1 MRFVPSKKPVRLKT
15 AISSIILAFIAGVIF
30 LGYCF
35 IEQKLP
41 VKTTVLLLFGMV
53 VIQILLLQYFHK
65 NELKNRAKRKHS
77 KVLIDDLKQK
87 LTQANREADFSAEYL
102 ANISYE
108 LRTPLSTVLGMM
120 DMLKKTDLDESQH
133 AKLEIANISS
143 KYMHQLVNMFSSN
156 YEVNSSDI
164 VLNEVAFNLN
174 AELTSLLKVFDY
186 QAWEKGLT
194 FDYQFLKSED
204 SKFSLIGD
212 SLRIQQV
219 LINLVN
225 NAIKFTNKGEISI
238 IVDQT
243 IAIGD
248 EQIVTFYVKD
258 TGVGMPTDMV
268 KQIFN
273 SSKKES
279 TVLRKEYRGGG
290 LGLST
295 CHKLVKL
302 MGGELKIETQE
313 NEGTTF
319 YFSLQLKKT
328 LNVKVDTKAIKP
340 LLTKKRNVLVAEDS
354 RMNRRVLKYLLEQ
367 QGVDCTF
374 AKNGIEAVEL
384 YKILDFDLIFMDL
397 YMPDLDGFEATK
409 AIKNTKKYKTNET
422 PIIAVSASDFKEDK
436 LKVKAFGLDAFLSK
450 PIDIYKLKDILVKYL
465 LAEKRVS

>member
-1 MRFVPSKKPVRLKT
+1 MRFVPGKKRVKLKT
-15 AISSIILAFIAGVIF
+15 AISSILLASVAGVIF

-35 IEQKLP
+35 VEQKLP
-41 VKTTVLLLFGMV
+41 AKTIAIILFGMV
-53 VIQILLLQYFHK
+53 VIQVLLLQYFYK
-65 NELKNRAKRKHS
+65 NELKNRTKRKHS

-87 LTQANREADFSAEYL
+87 LAQANKEADFSAEYL

-108 LRTPLSTVLGMM
+108 FRTSLSTVLGMIE
-120 DMLKKTDLDESQH
+120 MLKKTDLDEAQH
-133 AKLEIANISS
+133 MQLEIANISS

-156 YEVNSSDI
+156 YEVNNGDI
-164 VLNEVAFNLN
+164 VLNEVPFDLNTELINLF
-174 AELTSLLKVFDY
+174 KVFDY

-194 FDYQFLKSED
+194 FDYKFLKSDEP
-204 SKFSLIGD
+204 KFSLIGD
-212 SLRIQQV
+212 ELRIQQV

-225 NAIKFTNKGEISI
+225 NAIKFTNKGKISI

-243 IAIGD
+243 IAIND

-258 TGVGMPTDMV
+258 TGVGMPTEMV

-273 SSKKES
+273 SSKTEA
-279 TVLRKEYRGGG
+279 TVLTKEYRGGG

-328 LNVKVDTKAIKP
+328 LNVKVETKVSEP
-340 LLTKKRNVLVAEDS
+340 LLVKKRNVLVAEDS

-374 AKNGIEAVEL
+374 AKNGVEAVEL
-384 YKILDFDLIFMDL
+384 YKLLDFDLVFMDL
-397 YMPDLDGFEATK
+397 YMPDLNGFEAAK
-409 AIKNTKKYKTNET
+409 AIKQTEKYQINKT

-436 LKVKAFGLDAFLSK
+436 VKVKELGLNAFLSK
-450 PIDIYKLKDILVKYL
+450 PIDIYKLKDILIKYL
-465 LAEKRVS
+465 LAQKKVS